1 MSNGIENKVV
11 VITGG
16 SSGLGEEMARHLAA
30 LGAKV
35 VLGARREE
43 KLQAIVSDIQSK
55 GGTAEYFVTDVTKQS
70 DVQALVQK
78 AIDTYGQMDVIVNN
92 AGLMSIAPLSAVKVE
107 EWDRMIDINIKGV
120 LYGIAAALPVFE
132 KQESGHFINI
142 SSVAGVKV
150 FSPGG
155 TVYSGTKFAVRAISE
170 GLRHEIGGKIR
181 STCIEPGA
189 VDSELKHGTSHKEA
203 SDFVK
208 GFYEEM
214 AIPADSVARAVAF
227 AIEQPAD
234 VDINEIVIRPTV
246 QEF

>member
-208 GFYEEM
+208 GFYE
-214 AIPADSVARAVAF
+214 DW
-227 AIEQPAD
+227 
-234 VDINEIVIRPTV
+234 
-246 QEF
+246 